1 MAEPPQNLDR
11 LTPELRRDV
20 EALGGEPDFVDF
32 VRAWYG
38 LLDPVEAKHPDT
50 WPYWSSSRQRQVKRV
65 LERTSGLEEGRRQW
79 LDRQAQAK
87 SYRPPLFDM
96 DLFGISLQAANPA
109 HRPFE
114 WRWWLAFRDVK
125 TYFIKLTRRP
135 QWTLLAAIFFGEATY
150 AYAQAEW
157 ARRAE
162 RFSRFDAE
170 AGLWNLCRFYIIF
183 QPVILAVLSTRI
195 PFFMSPH
202 REEAEKLLA
211 TMDLRDLFRGDI
223 VLREPA

>member
-1 MAEPPQNLDR
+1 MAEPPKNLDR

-50 WPYWSSSRQRQVKRV
+50 WQYWSSSRQRQVKRELV
-65 LERTSGLEEGRRQW
+65 RTYGLQEGRIRW

-96 DLFGISLQAANPA
+96 DLFGMSLQDSNPA

-125 TYFIKLTRRP
+125 TYLMKLTGRP
-135 QWTLLAAIFFGEATY
+135 QWKLLAAIFFGKSTY

-157 ARRAE
+157 ARRAV
-162 RFSRFDAE
+162 RFSRFDAD
-170 AGLWNLCRFYIIF
+170 AGLVNLCRLYIIF
-183 QPVILAVLSTRI
+183 QPVILAVLETRI
-195 PFFMSPH
+195 PIFHVP
-202 REEAEKLLA
+202 APG
-211 TMDLRDLFRGDI
+211 RGKETACHG
-223 VLREPA
+223 RSQ